1 MHGKAINPLQELI
14 WATTAYL
21 LWHGQAFAY
30 PLGRS
35 KVFPCFKTWQ
45 QPRIST
51 DFYLL
56 RAITCYGNQCRAAFF
71 NSLWRRLHCR
81 LRKLQWFI
89 TEPHCTAS
97 NAESI
102 HTNCT
107 HTHTHTHALMLLL
120 LPRWLLTSALYA
132 AEAAERPWRSSVFWG
147 ETFHQEGFYPGFNT
161 SAARLEVFE
170 CFLSNTGESKEAQAE
185 ISDRASLVKRLDSHF
200 HGSHKCGFNNA
211 REPEK
216 SSVIS

>member
-107 HTHTHTHALMLLL
+107 HTHTRPHAAVATTVASNQRSVCCRGCWKTMTLLGL
-120 LPRWLLTSALYA
+120 LRGNV
-132 AEAAERPWRSSVFWG
+132 SSRG
-147 ETFHQEGFYPGFNT
+147 
-161 SAARLEVFE
+161 
-170 CFLSNTGESKEAQAE
+170 FLSR
-185 ISDRASLVKRLDSHF
+185 I
-200 HGSHKCGFNNA
+200 
-211 REPEK
+211 
-216 SSVIS
+216 